1 VKIIVKLLACV
12 AAVFLMGQI
21 MPRQIHYDGIA
32 ALLITGVILW
42 LINLLIRPI
51 LKLIALPLTLLT
63 LGLFSLVINTLMVML
78 ADVLIPGTD
87 FGGFWPSFL
96 IALAVSV
103 LEVVLG
109 KIFKEER

>member
-1 VKIIVKLLACV
+1 MKIIVKLLACI
-12 AAVFLMGQI
+12 AAVFLMSLI
-21 MPRQIHYDGIA
+21 MPRQIHYDGIIV
-32 ALLITGVILW
+32 LFITGAILW
-42 LINLLIRPI
+42 LINLVIRPI

-78 ADVLIPGTD
+78 TDALIPGTD
-87 FGGFWPSFL
+87 FGGFWPCLL
-96 IALAVSV
+96 IALAVSI